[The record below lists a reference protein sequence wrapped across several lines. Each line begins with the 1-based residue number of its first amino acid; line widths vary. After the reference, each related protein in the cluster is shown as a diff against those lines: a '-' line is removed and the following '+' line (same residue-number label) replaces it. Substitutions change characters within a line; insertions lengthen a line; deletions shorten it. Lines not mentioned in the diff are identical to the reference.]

1 VCVFFCIHFSL
12 SIPSDTVNSDIQS
25 GVKGQVG
32 DFLKTPTFQIHDQS
46 IAQVNIK
53 TYYSKQEMVDDIK
66 QECEEIESPQK
77 NETTNHDVVNKTVD
91 NIKLEDDNIK
101 SMPKYIKTISK
112 DVAKEDTGNS
122 DLFEFLKFLQSS

>member
-1 VCVFFCIHFSL
+1 VCFFVFIFTL
-12 SIPSDTVNSDIQS
+12 SILSDTVNSDTQS
-25 GVKGQVG
+25 GIKGQVG